1 MCSIGSNVERCAGY
15 LDDPA
20 AVRAACSGVG
30 TVLHLAFKVSVGSGA
45 KLLEEMQRIN
55 IAGTRQLLE
64 TAAACGVKRAV
75 VAGSALAVGVNK
87 NPTPLDESANWAE
100 HAFDLQYANIRR
112 QAELNALAH
121 ATSNFAVMTVCPAFT
136 FGPDDPVGAPA
147 NKLVQSVISG
157 KLRFTLPV
165 GFGCLD
171 VRDFASGVVL
181 AAERGRSG
189 QRYLLSGENV
199 TANQLLE
206 QVAAIAGVRAPHF
219 TPPTLL
225 LRALVGLL
233 EFVSS
238 IRGKPA
244 PLTREVLQVIGR
256 YAWYD
261 TSKAR
266 TELGWSSRPLRETL
280 TDTIRWLQN
289 PQSSSPTRAHRS
301 TEPPCDETA
310 HRLPRAGVARRR
322 LVGDGN
328 AAVRDPSRRFDFIR
342 SGNRGCDS
350 SGRSV
355 RRVRGSSRAVSIDG
369 ARLR

>member
-1 MCSIGSNVERCAGY
+1 METPVLLTGASGFLGYHVAKKLNEAGVRPRVLELRDPQPDVLNRLNVERCSGH
-15 LDDPA
+15 LEDA
-20 AVRAACSGVG
+20 ASVRAACSGVG

-45 KLLEEMQRIN
+45 KLLEEMQQIN

-75 VAGSALAVGVNK
+75 VAGSALAVGVNR
-87 NPTPLDESANWAE
+87 NPKPLDESANWAE
-100 HAFDLQYANIRR
+100 HSFDLQYATIRR
-112 QAELNALAH
+112 QAELDALAQ
-121 ATSNFAVMTVCPAFT
+121 ASANFAVMTVCPAFT

-147 NKLVQSVISG
+147 NKLVQFVISK
-157 KLRFTLPV
+157 KLPFTLRI
-165 GFGCLD
+165 GFGALD

-189 QRYLLSGENV
+189 QRYLLSGDNITV
-199 TANQLLE
+199 NQLFE

-219 TPPTLL
+219 VPPTPL

-238 IRGKPA
+238 IRGKSA

-280 TDTIRWLQN
+280 TDTIHWLQN
-289 PQSSSPTRAHRS
+289 PQSSSTTSPASEH
-301 TEPPCDETA
+301 
-310 HRLPRAGVARRR
+310 G
-322 LVGDGN
+322 
-328 AAVRDPSRRFDFIR
+328 AAVR
-342 SGNRGCDS
+342 
-350 SGRSV
+350 
-355 RRVRGSSRAVSIDG
+355 
-369 ARLR
+369 